1 MNISEPLSRPS
12 GDSATC
18 ESARGLAKDQIP
30 AVVATELAEHPVLDF
45 HTHLFAPRFG
55 TPQKGD
61 PSGLLLWGID
71 ELLTYHYVVAELF
84 RVVPDLAPATFF
96 AMDKRAQADI
106 VWRHL
111 FVERSPI
118 SESCRGVLTTL
129 QALGLEPSSLES
141 ARAFFAE
148 QDTDRHV
155 DRVMELAKVTSI
167 TMTNEVFDD
176 NEHQRWLADPNL
188 GKDPRFKTV
197 LRLDPLVLAYPEAA
211 KKLHAWGYGVDD
223 ASRSASDSS
232 IAEVQRFLR
241 DWIERMDPRYL
252 AVSLPPEFTYPAS
265 PGDAS
270 RAAGQAV
277 LEKAILPVCR
287 ERDLP
292 FAMMIGSRRGVN
304 PALGQAGDALG
315 KGDVSS
321 VANLCRAFPQNRFF
335 VTMLSLENQHELCV
349 VARKFGNLMPFGCWW
364 FLNTPSS
371 IEHMTRLRV
380 ELLGTSFIPQHSDA
394 RVLDQLIY
402 KWDHSRRIIAKV
414 FAEKYVDLHD
424 TGWSVTRAAIRSDV
438 KRMFQD
444 NYLGHLARGGR

>member
-1 MNISEPLSRPS
+1 MNSSEPI
-12 GDSATC
+12 
-18 ESARGLAKDQIP
+18 AKPEIP
-30 AVVATELAEHPVLDF
+30 AAVATELGEHSVLDF
-45 HTHLFAPRFG
+45 HTHLFSPRFG

-61 PSGLLLWGID
+61 PSGLLLFGID

-84 RVVPDLAPATFF
+84 RVVPRLSPSTFF
-96 AMDKRAQADI
+96 AMDKRAQADL
-106 VWRHL
+106 VWKEL

-129 QALGLEPSSLES
+129 RVFGLETSPSSLNA
-141 ARAFFAE
+141 ARVFFAE

-155 DRVMELAKVTSI
+155 DRVMDLAKVSSI

-176 NEHQRWLADPNL
+176 NERNRWLADPNV
-188 GKDPRFKTV
+188 GKDPRFKNV
-197 LRLDPLVLAYPEAA
+197 LRLDPLVLSYPDAA
-211 KKLHAWGYGVDD
+211 KKLHAWGYRVDD
-223 ASRSASDSS
+223 EQSESS
-232 IAEVQRFLR
+232 LAEVQRFLR

-265 PGDAS
+265 PNDGIAK
-270 RAAGQAV
+270 AGQVV

-304 PALGQAGDALG
+304 PALGQAGDASG

-321 VANLCRAFPQNRFF
+321 VANLCRSFPQNRFF

-349 VARKFGNLMPFGCWW
+349 IARKFGNLMPFGCWW

-394 RVLDQLIY
+394 RVLEQLVY
-402 KWDHSRRIIAKV
+402 KWDHSRRVIAKV

-424 TGWSVTRAAIRSDV
+424 TGWAVTRAAIRSDV

-444 NYLGHLARGGR
+444 NYLGFLASGAAK